1 MEINQAFAT
10 EPPNRKGSNFSQQSS
25 QSILPPKKEEDEEED
40 RPNQSLRFTS
50 VSGINSSY
58 LKPSKWIDKKRNFYS
73 LLTMKNRMSKIVEE
87 EETILTKWGLFRE
100 QELIDDFK
108 FELHL
113 QHLKEREDEKMGK
126 ATKMSAEEY

>member
-1 MEINQAFAT
+1 
-10 EPPNRKGSNFSQQSS
+10 
-25 QSILPPKKEEDEEED
+25 
-40 RPNQSLRFTS
+40 
-50 VSGINSSY
+50 
-58 LKPSKWIDKKRNFYS
+58 
-73 LLTMKNRMSKIVEE
+73 MSKIVEE